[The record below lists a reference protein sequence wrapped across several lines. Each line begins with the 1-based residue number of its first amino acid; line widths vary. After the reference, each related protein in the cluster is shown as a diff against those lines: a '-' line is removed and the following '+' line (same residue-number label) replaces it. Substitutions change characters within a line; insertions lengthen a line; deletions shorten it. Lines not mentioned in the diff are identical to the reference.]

1 MPLRYFAM
9 KSQNRKKSAKKNKPA
24 HASAVNFFAETGLL
38 KKIKRSG
45 WWVAGIKDPE
55 SVAEHSFRC
64 AVIGYYMAHC
74 EQADPC
80 KVMSMSL
87 FNDIHEARINDLH
100 KMGHYYIDFKD
111 AEKKVFKDQ
120 VAGLPLDVKSALTR
134 LREEYDGQATK
145 ESVIARDADILEC
158 LLQAKEYYDSGHLKA
173 RKFFQTAPDHLK
185 TTTAQQLWEEI
196 REWDSGGWWEH
207 VVKFE
212 R

>member
-1 MPLRYFAM
+1 MQQQCFAM
-9 KSQNRKKSAKKNKPA
+9 KSQDKNKSTKNKTRKNTA
-24 HASAVNFFAETGLL
+24 AIDFFAEAGLL

-64 AVIGYYMAHC
+64 AVMAYYIAHMEGVDPYRVVLMA
-74 EQADPC
+74 
-80 KVMSMSL
+80 L

-100 KMGHYYIDFKD
+100 KMGHYYIDFKE

-120 VAGLPLDVKSALTR
+120 IENLDKSVK
-134 LREEYDGQATK
+134 REMKSFRYEYDGQETP
-145 ESVIARDADILEC
+145 ESLIARDADILEC
-158 LLQAKEYYDSGHLKA
+158 LIQAKEYYDNGHLQAK
-173 RKFFQTAPDHLK
+173 KFFQKAPGYLK
-185 TTTAQQLWEEI
+185 TKSAQKLWEQI
-196 REWDSGGWWEH
+196 KGWDSGEWWES

>member
-1 MPLRYFAM
+1 M
-9 KSQNRKKSAKKNKPA
+9 KSPDKKRATKKKSKTGSL
-24 HASAVNFFAETGLL
+24 SAVNLFAEAGLL

-55 SVAEHSFRC
+55 SVADHSFRC
-64 AVIGYYMAHC
+64 AVIAYYMAHL
-74 EQADPC
+74 EKVDPS
-80 KVMSMSL
+80 KAMAMAL

-111 AEKKVFKDQ
+111 AEKRVFKDQ
-120 VAGLPLDVKSALTR
+120 VAGLDEGIKEEMTALR
-134 LREEYDGQATK
+134 REYDAQETK
-145 ESVIARDADILEC
+145 VSIVARDADILEC

-173 RKFFQTAPDHLK
+173 RKFFKTAPDHLK
-185 TTTAQQLWEEI
+185 TKTARKFWKQIQT
-196 REWDSGGWWEH
+196 WDSGQWWED